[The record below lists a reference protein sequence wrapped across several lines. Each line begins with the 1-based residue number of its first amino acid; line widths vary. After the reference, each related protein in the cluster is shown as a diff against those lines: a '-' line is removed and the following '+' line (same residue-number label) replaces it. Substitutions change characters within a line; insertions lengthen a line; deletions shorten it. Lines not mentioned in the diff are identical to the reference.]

1 MIKSIKKQLSETQY
15 QECIKGLK
23 VGKQTLEIAHGVLV
37 DGKKQIMFV
46 KELGLSIGAVSQ
58 AVNRVWIAHKAKS
71 LPKGYGMVSA
81 VLPEYQVYI
90 VEKWAQ
96 IAAKKQDSKK

>member
-1 MIKSIKKQLSETQY
+1 MKKQLSEAQF
-15 QECIKGLK
+15 QECIQGLE
-23 VGKQTLEIAHGVLV
+23 VGVQTLEIAHGVLV
-37 DGKKQIMFV
+37 KGKRQIVFM
-46 KELGLSIGAVSQ
+46 KELGLSRGAISQ
-58 AVNRVWIAHKAKS
+58 AVNRVWSAHKSRS
-71 LPKGYGMVSA
+71 LPKGYKMVSV

>member
-1 MIKSIKKQLSETQY
+1 LIKSIKKQLSETQY

>member
-1 MIKSIKKQLSETQY
+1 MKKQLSEAQF
-15 QECIKGLK
+15 QECIQGLE
-23 VGKQTLEIAHGVLV
+23 VGVKTLEIAHGVLV
-37 DGKKQIMFV
+37 EGKRQTVFM
-46 KELGLSIGAVSQ
+46 KELGLSSGAISQ
-58 AVNRVWIAHKAKS
+58 AVNRVWAAHKLKS
-71 LPKGYGMVSA
+71 LPKGYKMVSA

>member
-15 QECIKGLK
+15 QECIQGLN

-37 DGKKQIMFV
+37 DRKKQIVFV

-58 AVNRVWIAHKAKS
+58 AVNRVWAAHLAKR
-71 LPKGYGMVSA
+71 LPHGYRRVSV

-96 IAAKKQDSKK
+96 IAAKKREAKP

>member
-1 MIKSIKKQLSETQY
+1 MKKRLSEAQF
-15 QECIKGLK
+15 QECIQGLN
-23 VGKQTLEIAHGVLV
+23 VGEQTLEIAHGVLGE
-37 DGKKQIMFV
+37 GKKQIVFV
-46 KELGLSIGAVSQ
+46 KELGLSTGAVSQ

-71 LPKGYGMVSA
+71 LPQVYRMVSA

-96 IAAKKQDSKK
+96 IAAKKRESKK